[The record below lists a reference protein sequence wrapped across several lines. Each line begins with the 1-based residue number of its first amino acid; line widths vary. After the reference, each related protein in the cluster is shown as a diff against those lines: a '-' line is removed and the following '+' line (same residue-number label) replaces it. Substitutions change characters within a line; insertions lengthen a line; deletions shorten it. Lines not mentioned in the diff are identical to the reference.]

1 MSVLLCS
8 GAQVFFGAGLLDI
21 LGKVPLSLRSDFED
35 FFDVHAGVICSLL
48 HDCNETCRS
57 RIVRFFALTLG
68 YNLGTSFI
76 GTSDSFAAGFS
87 F

>member
-8 GAQVFFGAGLLDI
+8 GAQNFFGAGWFDN
-21 LGKVPLSLRSDFED
+21 LGKVLSSLRSDIED
-35 FFDVHAGVICSLL
+35 FCDVHGGVICSLL
-48 HDCNETCRS
+48 HDCNETGSR

-76 GTSDSFAAGFS
+76 GTSESFCS
-87 F
+87 